1 MPHKKI
7 ILGITGGFG
16 TGKSTAAKYFK
27 SFGAEIID
35 ADRIAHDVIRPGTDA
50 YRKIVKAFGP
60 CMLDKN
66 NFIDRKRLSVIAFDK
81 KGSLIKLNSIVHPAV
96 AKAIKQRIKHSLK
109 SVIIL
114 DVPLLFEAKLEN
126 LVDKIIVVKASFSH
140 QLERLSGRTH
150 LSEEEIKK
158 RINSQLPL
166 SVKVRKADFV
176 IDNNGSLEET
186 KKQLEQLR
194 RRLWKS

>member
-1 MPHKKI
+1 MIRKRI

-16 TGKSTAAKYFK
+16 TGKSTVAGLLKT
-27 SFGAEIID
+27 FGAELID
-35 ADRIAHDVIRPGTDA
+35 ADKIAHVVIKPKTSA
-50 YRKIVKAFGP
+50 YRKIIKVFGP
-60 CMLDKN
+60 CILDKN
-66 NFIDRKRLSVIAFDK
+66 KLIDRKRLSAIVFDK
-81 KGSLIKLNSIVHPAV
+81 KGFLIKLNSIVHPAV
-96 AKAIKQRIKHSLK
+96 AKAIKQRIKHSVK
-109 SVIIL
+109 DVIVL
-114 DVPLLFEAKLEN
+114 DVPLLFEARLEN
-126 LVDKIIVVKASFSH
+126 LVDKIIVVKASVSK
-140 QLERLSGRTH
+140 QIARLSGRTR

-176 IDNNGSLEET
+176 IDNNGSIEKT

>member
-1 MPHKKI
+1 MAHKKI

-27 SFGAEIID
+27 AFGAEVID
-35 ADRIAHDVIRPGTDA
+35 ADKIAHEAIRPDT
-50 YRKIVKAFGP
+50 IVYKRIVTAFGARI
-60 CMLDKN
+60 LGKN
-66 NFIDRKRLSVIAFDK
+66 RFIDRKKLSAVVFDK
-81 KGSLIKLNSIVHPAV
+81 KAFLIKLNRIVHPEV
-96 AKAIKQRIKHSLK
+96 VKAIKERIKHSHNCK
-109 SVIIL
+109 IVL
-114 DVPLLFEAKLEN
+114 DVPLLFEAKLER
-126 LVDKIIVVKASFSH
+126 LADKIIVVKAS
-140 QLERLSGRTH
+140 QANQIKRLSGKIK

-158 RINSQLPL
+158 RIHAQLPI

-176 IDNNGSLEET
+176 IDNNGPLEET